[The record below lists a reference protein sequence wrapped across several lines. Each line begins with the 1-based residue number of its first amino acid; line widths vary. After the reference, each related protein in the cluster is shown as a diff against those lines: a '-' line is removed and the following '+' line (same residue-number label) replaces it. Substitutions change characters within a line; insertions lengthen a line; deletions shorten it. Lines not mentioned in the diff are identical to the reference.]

1 MQARQLGTL
10 FPCLRQ
16 QKQRLSVW
24 RRVRSKALGRHTGP
38 HCSYLNVW
46 FSVDILYAFM
56 KLCLYP
62 GLSSTREPS
71 GSRKVPITGQS
82 LWRVSTV
89 ILAQPEMTA
98 SGKNHTEGS
107 LNRLK
112 IKIWISWGSL
122 AILQE
127 LKTLADF
134 QSNRLKPLHGHLPV
148 LAAASGTSGSRTPQQ
163 QKVCVKL
170 F

>member
-1 MQARQLGTL
+1 M
-10 FPCLRQ
+10 
-16 QKQRLSVW
+16 
-24 RRVRSKALGRHTGP
+24 P

-46 FSVDILYAFM
+46 FSGDILYAFM

-71 GSRKVPITGQS
+71 GSRKLPMTGQS

-89 ILAQPEMTA
+89 NLAQPEMTA

-107 LNRLK
+107 LSRLK

-134 QSNRLKPLHGHLPV
+134 QSNRLKTTAWSFACAGSSQWHQWEQDPTTTKSVCETLLVLCIVSVPLIFQTHTTELDCK
-148 LAAASGTSGSRTPQQ
+148 TDRN
-163 QKVCVKL
+163 
-170 F
+170 